1 MQCAPNKILSED
13 DAVRLTRR
21 VVGLIR
27 PALQHG
33 SLRLLKGRIK
43 KGYELR
49 CCEAAGF
56 DAHYSAWDFRM
67 R

>member
-43 KGYELR
+43 QGYELR
-49 CCEAAGF
+49 SRKEAGADTHF
-56 DAHYSAWDFRM
+56 SHLDF
-67 R
+67 